1 METITIKV
9 GQKTFVLDKTKAE
22 EAFANKRV
30 INGRE
35 SMFFNI
41 LPLKYQ

>member
-9 GQKTFVLDKTKAE
+9 GPKTFILDKTKAE
-22 EAFANKRV
+22 EALAAKQI

-35 SMFFNI
+35 TMFFNI
-41 LPLKYQ
+41 L